1 MSAATNTILQA
12 AHETAGTLIETTEH
26 ADHDI
31 THMMMLLVIQLA
43 IVIICAKIGGYLSQR
58 FLKMPS
64 VLGELASGML
74 IGPYALGAHI
84 ILPDYGPIF
93 TEHAGFAA
101 STELYGIA
109 TLASIILLFL
119 AGLETDLAAFLRYS
133 VVGSVVGLGGLL
145 TAFLFG
151 DLCAVLWPGNGI
163 DSFMDPAALFLGV
176 ISVATSV
183 GITARILAEK
193 KKMASPE
200 GVTILA
206 GAVFDDV
213 LGIVALAI
221 VMGMAKVSID
231 GGSVDW
237 GKIGIIAAKAVGFFV
252 VVTALG
258 LTYARKIT
266 AAIKQFKSKE
276 IIVAIC
282 FGLAML
288 LAGLAEMAGL
298 AMIIGAYIMGLALSR
313 TDLAHEIEEHLESV
327 NSILVPIFFCVM
339 GMMVDFSAMKPVLAF
354 GAVYS
359 LLAVGSKVLGCG
371 LPAWMMRFNVR
382 GSLRIGLGM
391 LPRGEVALIVAGIG
405 LAAGIIDQGIFGV
418 AIMMTVIT
426 TMLAPPLLVK
436 SFNGGSGLRKEM
448 AGSAENIDSIDLDF
462 PSPDIT
468 EFLLERFVRALRNE
482 EFYVNRLHTE
492 QLTYQVR
499 KDDIMF
505 VLVKEGTTLHI
516 NAAEE
521 HQTLVRLMLTEELL
535 SLSDLLDATKKMDD
549 LQTMG
554 SGLLAGMF
562 G

>member
-1 MSAATNTILQA
+1 MTATNAALHSAHQA
-12 AHETAGTLIETTEH
+12 AEAVTH
-26 ADHDI
+26 AAEGASHNI

-43 IVIICAKIGGYLSQR
+43 IIIIVAKIGGYLSQR

-74 IGPYALGAHI
+74 IGPYALGSKI
-84 ILPDYGPIF
+84 SLPDFGPIF

-101 STELYGIA
+101 SAELYGIA

-119 AGLETDLAAFLRYS
+119 AGLETDITAFLRYS

-145 TAFLFG
+145 TAFVIG
-151 DLCAVLWPGNGI
+151 DLAAVLWPGNGI

-193 KKMASPE
+193 RKMASPE

-213 LGIVALAI
+213 FGIVALAI
-221 VMGMAKVSID
+221 VMGMAKVSLD
-231 GGSVDW
+231 GGEVNW
-237 GKIGIIAAKAVGFFV
+237 FGIGIIAAKAIGFFV

-258 LTYARKIT
+258 LIYARKIT
-266 AAIKQFKSKE
+266 AAIKQFRSKE
-276 IIVAIC
+276 IMVAIC

-313 TDLAHEIEEHLESV
+313 TDLAHEIEEHLEGV
-327 NSILVPIFFCVM
+327 HNILVPIFFCVM
-339 GMMVDFSAMKPVLAF
+339 GMMVDFTAMKPVLAF

-359 LLAVGSKVLGCG
+359 LLAVISKVAGCG
-371 LPAWMMRFNVR
+371 LPAWAMRFNPR
-382 GSLRIGLGM
+382 GALRIGLGM

-436 SFNGGSGLRKEM
+436 SFSGGSGLRKEM
-448 AGSAENIDSIDLDF
+448 AGSSEDIESIDLEF
-462 PSPDIT
+462 PSHDIT
-468 EFLLERFVRALRNE
+468 EFLLGRFVRALRNE

-505 VLVKEGTTLHI
+505 VLIEDGNVLRI
-516 NAAEE
+516 NAAAE
-521 HQTLVRLMLTEELL
+521 HQPLVRLMLTEELL
-535 SLSDLLDATKKMDD
+535 SLSDLLEATQKMED
-549 LQTMG
+549 LQSMG
-554 SGLLAGMF
+554 TGLLAGMF
-562 G
+562 C

>member
-1 MSAATNTILQA
+1 MTDATNAVAQA
-12 AHETAGTLIETTEH
+12 AHH
-26 ADHDI
+26 AAEAAASSHGI
-31 THMMMLLVIQLA
+31 THMMMLLIIQLA
-43 IVIICAKIGGYLSQR
+43 VIIIVAKIGGYLVQR

-64 VLGELASGML
+64 VLGELLSGML
-74 IGPYALGAHI
+74 IGPYALGTKI
-84 ILPDYGPIF
+84 ILPDFGPLF
-93 TEHAGFAA
+93 AEHAGFAA

-119 AGLETDLAAFLRYS
+119 AGLETDIAAFLRYS

-145 TAFLFG
+145 AAFVIG
-151 DLCAVLWPGNGI
+151 DLITVAWPGNGI

-193 KKMASPE
+193 RKMASPE

-213 LGIVALAI
+213 FGIVTLAI
-221 VMGMAKVSID
+221 VLGMAKVSL
-231 GGSVDW
+231 GGGEVNW
-237 GKIGIIAAKAVGFFV
+237 GEIGMIAAKAIGFFV

-258 LTYARKIT
+258 LTFARKIT
-266 AAIKQFKSKE
+266 SAIKHFKSKE

-313 TDLAHEIEEHLESV
+313 TDLAHEIESHLEGV
-327 NSILVPIFFCVM
+327 YNILVPIFFCVM
-339 GMMVDFSAMKPVLAF
+339 GMMVDFAAMKPVLLF
-354 GAVYS
+354 GSVYS
-359 LLAVGSKVLGCG
+359 LLAIISKVAGCG
-371 LPAWMMRFNVR
+371 LPAWAMRFNVR

-405 LAAGIIDQGIFGV
+405 LASGIIDQGIFGV

-436 SFNGGSGLRKEM
+436 SFEGGSGLRKEIEG
-448 AGSAENIDSIDLDF
+448 GSEDIQTIELDF
-462 PSPDIT
+462 PARDIT
-468 EFLLERFVRALRNE
+468 EFLLGRFIRALQHE
-482 EFYVNRLHTE
+482 EFFVHHLHTD
-492 QLTYQVR
+492 QPTYQVR
-499 KDDIMF
+499 KDDIVF
-505 VLVKEGTTLHI
+505 VLLIKGSKLQI
-516 NAAEE
+516 NVPSE
-521 HQTLVRLMLTEELL
+521 HQHVARLMLLEELL
-535 SLSDLLDATKKMDD
+535 SLSDLLDATQQMED
-549 LQTMG
+549 LQAMG
-554 SGLLAGMF
+554 SGLLADLF
-562 G
+562 

>member
-1 MSAATNTILQA
+1 MTATNA
-12 AHETAGTLIETTEH
+12 ALHNAHQTAEAVVH
-26 ADHDI
+26 AAEGSGQNI

-43 IVIICAKIGGYLSQR
+43 VIIIVAKIGGYLSQR

-74 IGPYALGAHI
+74 IGPYALGAKI
-84 ILPDYGPIF
+84 VLPDYGPLF

-101 STELYGIA
+101 SAELYGIA

-119 AGLETDLAAFLRYS
+119 AGLETDIAAFLRYS
-133 VVGSVVGLGGLL
+133 VVGSVVGMGGLL
-145 TAFLFG
+145 TAFIIG
-151 DLCAVLWPGNGI
+151 DLAAVLWPGNGI
-163 DSFMDPAALFLGV
+163 HNFMDPAALFLGV

-193 KKMASPE
+193 RKMASPE

-213 LGIVALAI
+213 FGIVALAI
-221 VMGMAKVSID
+221 VMGMAKVSMGEGIA
-231 GGSVDW
+231 W
-237 GKIGIIAAKAVGFFV
+237 GPICIIALKAIGFFV
-252 VVTALG
+252 IVTSLG
-258 LTYARKIT
+258 LIYARKIT
-266 AAIKQFKSKE
+266 SAIKQFKSKE
-276 IIVAIC
+276 IMVAVC

-313 TDLAHEIEEHLESV
+313 TDLAHEIEENLEGIY
-327 NSILVPIFFCVM
+327 NILVPIFFCVM
-339 GMMVDFSAMKPVLAF
+339 GMMVDFAAMKPVLAF

-359 LLAVGSKVLGCG
+359 LLAVFSKVVGCG
-371 LPAWMMRFNVR
+371 LPAWAMRFNLR

-405 LAAGIIDQGIFGV
+405 LAADIIDQGIFGV
-418 AIMMTVIT
+418 AIMMTVVT

-436 SFNGGSGLRKEM
+436 SFNGKTGLRKEM
-448 AGSAENIDSIDLDF
+448 AGSSDDVESIDLEF
-462 PSPDIT
+462 PTHDIT
-468 EFLLERFVRALRNE
+468 EFLMGRFVRALRQE
-482 EFYVNRLHTE
+482 EFYVNRLHTD
-492 QLTYQVR
+492 QLTYQVC

-505 VLVKEGTTLHI
+505 VLIEDGNTLRI
-516 NAAEE
+516 NAAPE
-521 HQTLVRLMLTEELL
+521 HQPLVRLMLTEELL
-535 SLSDLLDATKKMDD
+535 SLSDLLEATQKMED

-562 G
+562 C